1 MFRRQISS
9 RVSHLPIRLAIISKL
24 DSPWDSQ
31 WDSLHSITKVNSQEC
46 SLACSQEWCLV
57 CNLVCSL
64 AWCLLVCSQIW
75 CSSSH
80 QCIHLVNNQGWWCS
94 QDSSTLNSSLCNHMV
109 RWEDLPVIPSRWVDN
124 LACRLSNHNLAVVN
138 MPMVLKNQRKTRRK
152 RRKEVQAQAPL
163 HRVTKRKK
171 IRKRRREKEAPAE
184 IKSLFVETVPTMAWW
199 RTS

>member
-1 MFRRQISS
+1 MVRWED
-9 RVSHLPIRLAIISKL
+9 LPVIPS
-24 DSPWDSQ
+24 
-31 WDSLHSITKVNSQEC
+31 
-46 SLACSQEWCLV
+46 
-57 CNLVCSL
+57 
-64 AWCLLVCSQIW
+64 
-75 CSSSH
+75 
-80 QCIHLVNNQGWWCS
+80 
-94 QDSSTLNSSLCNHMV
+94 

-184 IKSLFVETVPTMAWW
+184 IKSLFVETVPTMA
-199 RTS
+199 